1 MLKDIPKLVVEDIAI
16 AIVPKE
22 NEIEVEGEESLWEVY
37 IINLREEVITN
48 VITSSKGYGSLNGE
62 TVKTSVLRHF
72 LGTIQP
78 LDLMLVEPI
87 TEKVFGLNNE
97 YWVSFYVKDQI
108 FDKKFIFLPETINTS
123 NFTRIPFMDKKGVM
137 IR

>member
-1 MLKDIPKLVVEDIAI
+1 MLKDIPKLVVEDIAV

-48 VITSSKGYGSLNGE
+48 VIISSKGYGSLNGE

-78 LDLMLVEPI
+78 LGFWL
-87 TEKVFGLNNE
+87 K
-97 YWVSFYVKDQI
+97 Q
-108 FDKKFIFLPETINTS
+108 
-123 NFTRIPFMDKKGVM
+123 
-137 IR
+137 